1 MIGGSDC
8 QGVMADAR
16 QVKVMGDRDDAQS
29 WFDVE
34 RISFVPCQII
44 IKKKHALLRSF
55 EKYYKILLPGSF

>member
-8 QGVMADAR
+8 QDVMADAR

-44 IKKKHALLRSF
+44 I
-55 EKYYKILLPGSF
+55 